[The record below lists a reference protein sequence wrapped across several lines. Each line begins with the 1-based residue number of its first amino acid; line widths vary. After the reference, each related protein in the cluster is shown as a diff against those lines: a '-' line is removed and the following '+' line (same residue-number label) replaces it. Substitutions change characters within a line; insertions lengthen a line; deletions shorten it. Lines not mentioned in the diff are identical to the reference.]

1 VKSLLAFARSRKRQ
15 KTKLSTVRQFAPRL
29 LGRRAMAA
37 RMAKGMDPL
46 GDLPSGSD
54 SDADS
59 DDAAPVDAGE
69 KTAPS
74 KPTEAKIDYE
84 ALRKHGMKTAPTLE
98 GIKGDG
104 GGEGTWGWSR
114 GSRDAGRDA
123 MTGEELHEATNA
135 GLERACAR
143 SIEAAEAKRNAR
155 AADREK
161 REAEVAVRLGARAV
175 AGMLM
180 FATVAGILMALFL
193 NTAGGAWDNAKK
205 FVETGAHGGKNS
217 EAHKAAVTGDTVGDP
232 FKDTAGPSIHVLIK
246 MLATITLVMAPVF
259 LD

>member
-1 VKSLLAFARSRKRQ
+1 MKSLLAFARSRKRQ

-29 LGRRAMAA
+29 LSRRAMAA

-59 DDAAPVDAGE
+59 DDAAPIDAAE

-74 KPTEAKIDYE
+74 KPPEAKIEYE

-143 SIEAAEAKRNAR
+143 SIELAEAKRNAR

-161 REAEVAVRLGARAV
+161 REAEVAVRRRRERETRQALREDDKAVKSTSVPSFGAKQKR
-175 AGMLM
+175 
-180 FATVAGILMALFL
+180 
-193 NTAGGAWDNAKK
+193 
-205 FVETGAHGGKNS
+205 
-217 EAHKAAVTGDTVGDP
+217 
-232 FKDTAGPSIHVLIK
+232 
-246 MLATITLVMAPVF
+246 
-259 LD
+259 

>member
-1 VKSLLAFARSRKRQ
+1 
-15 KTKLSTVRQFAPRL
+15 
-29 LGRRAMAA
+29 MAA

-46 GDLPSGSD
+46 GDLPSD

-59 DDAAPVDAGE
+59 DDAAPVDAAE

-98 GIKGDG
+98 GIKGDD

-161 REAEVAVRLGARAV
+161 REAEVAVRRRRERETRQALREDDKAVKNVSRAFGAKQKPAARHPGRERDWVQEEKRALREG
-175 AGMLM
+175 AGSA
-180 FATVAGILMALFL
+180 FGF
-193 NTAGGAWDNAKK
+193 D
-205 FVETGAHGGKNS
+205 
-217 EAHKAAVTGDTVGDP
+217 
-232 FKDTAGPSIHVLIK
+232 
-246 MLATITLVMAPVF
+246 
-259 LD
+259 